1 METVTVNQNPPPD
14 RPAYQTRVVDER
26 NELAAKVAKLAAFIN
41 ADPANGGAERE
52 LLGQQWMA
60 MEAYLDALNRRIE
73 LWSA

>member
-1 METVTVNQNPPPD
+1 MEVTVNPNPPPD
-14 RPAYQTRVVDER
+14 RPAYQTRVVNER
-26 NELAAKVAKLAAFIN
+26 NELAAKVAKLSAFLS

-60 MEAYLDALNRRIE
+60 MTGYLDALDRRIE